1 MTPSA
6 TQILQLLRSYS
17 HDDAENVAILN
28 IQIRFIDEYPLTDDT
43 EDEIEAVNA
52 IKHLE
57 NCRMSRLFSDKKKE
71 TRCGVYQSKRRQKLQ
86 QWCRENWQHAKAI
99 DCHSLKHEFA
109 SFFEK
114 PVTRKKL
121 VKDEVKGSSKPSIIS
136 HLFKKNGHNEAS
148 KNLNDFEG
156 DKRGQLAK
164 PQHQITFL
172 TAGEKLERDIEEADP
187 GKKNSSRF
195 GRSRPSYHPINEN
208 LFGKDAQHDKQVG
221 NRPRVRERFVSP
233 AEKKKQERSRE
244 DVQKAIHD
252 EDVDPRLRSCDP
264 ELVAK
269 IELEIVDCGERISFD
284 DIAGLSFAK
293 KCINELVIW
302 PMARPDIFTGLRSL
316 PKGLLLFGPPGTGKT
331 LIGKAMANQSNA
343 TFFSISASS
352 LTSKWTGEGEKLV
365 RTLFAVAAV
374 KQPSVIFI
382 DEIDSLLT
390 QRRYALTK
398 ATNRR
403 FFIPSLIRTDEN
415 EASRRI
421 KTEFL
426 VQLDGAGTR
435 SKDTILVVGAT
446 NRPQELDDA
455 ARRRFVKRLY
465 IPLPSLEARLHI
477 INRLL
482 EDNKH
487 ALTDANKK
495 TLAEKTKGY
504 SGADVRSLCTEASMG
519 PIRSCADI
527 RTVDA
532 SNVRPINAQDFE
544 EALRGV
550 RSSVATSDLQFYKKW
565 NDEFGSF
572 PFEDFEG

>member
-1 MTPSA
+1 M
-6 TQILQLLRSYS
+6 QLLRSHS
-17 HDDAENVAILN
+17 HDNAVNLAILN
-28 IQIRFIDEYPLTDDT
+28 ILIRFIDGYTSN
-43 EDEIEAVNA
+43 EDCENEIEALEA

-57 NCRMSRLFSDKKKE
+57 NCRMLQICLMKKKE
-71 TRCGVYQSKRRQKLQ
+71 TRGRLYQSKRRQKLLQ
-86 QWCRENWQHAKAI
+86 ACRDNWHHAKVI
-99 DCHSLKHEFA
+99 DTHSLKLEFA
-109 SFFEK
+109 SFFEHTKQK
-114 PVTRKKL
+114 PNTRKML
-121 VKDEVKGSSKPSIIS
+121 VKKPRIKDVEEGRSKPSNIS
-136 HLFKKNGHNEAS
+136 HLFKKNGQNES
-148 KNLNDFEG
+148 WKEMNESHKERFT
-156 DKRGQLAK
+156 KT
-164 PQHQITFL
+164 QHQMTFQ
-172 TAGEKLERDIEEADP
+172 TAGEKLEKEIDEADT
-187 GKKNSSRF
+187 GKRNSPSFSRT
-195 GRSRPSYHPINEN
+195 RTSYHPINEN
-208 LFGKDAQHDKQVG
+208 LFGKDAQDEIQQG

-233 AEKKKQERSRE
+233 VEKKKEKNGNGDVRKVMQNE
-244 DVQKAIHD
+244 DI
-252 EDVDPRLRSCDP
+252 DPRLKSCDP

-390 QRRYALTK
+390 QRR
-398 ATNRR
+398 
-403 FFIPSLIRTDEN
+403 TDEN

-487 ALTDANKK
+487 ALTDESKK

-519 PIRSCADI
+519 PIRSCTDI

-532 SNVRPINAQDFE
+532 SNVRPINLQDFE

-550 RSSVATSDLQFYKKW
+550 RSSVATSDLEFYKKW

-572 PFEDFEG
+572 PFEGFEG